1 MAADEAQKITAE
13 IEELECRIAE
23 LKSALQKL
31 PDKDFPGKAA
41 AAPPEEEPTIFRS
54 LHDDETQK
62 SLLVAVLETIDVGV
76 SLCDQNGVF
85 LICNSESRRIGGVP
99 VMDREENRAAPYGAF
114 YPDEVTT
121 YPTEILPLV
130 RALQGETVRDE
141 PMFLRNARQ
150 TRGIHLSISAI
161 PFIDSSGKP
170 AGAVLVVRDITE
182 LKQSEQQHARRAE
195 ALAIVQ
201 REAEAQKNLLEAVL
215 ESIDIGVTVSDKQG
229 DFVIFNPAARRMLGV
244 GPVSGVENWTPEY
257 GCFRIDGTLYP
268 AEELPLS
275 RALRGETVQE
285 DKLYICNPETAD
297 DVLLSVSASPFIN
310 PPGYFEGAVCFFR
323 DITAETVARD
333 AVEHSESRFRAF
345 MDNVPAIAFIKT
357 SRGQYVYGNRHFF
370 DYHPTTP
377 EDLENSP
384 VTDFDLTSPE
394 TAAMLQENDRRVLEE
409 QTPLHV
415 GELLISTKGPPVWF
429 LVYKFFLPKASGESY
444 VGGIAIDVT
453 ERREHEQRL
462 IAEDQLLRKM
472 IDFQEAERQL
482 ISHDIHDGAVQDVVG
497 AKMLLEALTSH
508 LSPAPDSHTTEQFQ
522 AIGTALTRA
531 IIDLRRL
538 ISELRPLVMDE
549 EGIIEAIRFLISES
563 QHARDLKITFTHKT
577 SGDRYHPMLE
587 GNLFRIVGEALTN
600 AHRHSDAAAVCIH
613 LEEREEMLY
622 LTVQD
627 NGIGFQETEIDASRF
642 GLHGIR
648 ERARLFGGKAN
659 ISSQI
664 GKGTTIKVAIPV
676 AMPTE

>member
-1 MAADEAQKITAE
+1 M
-13 IEELECRIAE
+13 
-23 LKSALQKL
+23 
-31 PDKDFPGKAA
+31 
-41 AAPPEEEPTIFRS
+41 
-54 LHDDETQK
+54 
-62 SLLVAVLETIDVGV
+62 
-76 SLCDQNGVF
+76 
-85 LICNSESRRIGGVP
+85 
-99 VMDREENRAAPYGAF
+99 
-114 YPDEVTT
+114 
-121 YPTEILPLV
+121 
-130 RALQGETVRDE
+130 
-141 PMFLRNARQ
+141 
-150 TRGIHLSISAI
+150 
-161 PFIDSSGKP
+161 
-170 AGAVLVVRDITE
+170 
-182 LKQSEQQHARRAE
+182 
-195 ALAIVQ
+195 
-201 REAEAQKNLLEAVL
+201 
-215 ESIDIGVTVSDKQG
+215 
-229 DFVIFNPAARRMLGV
+229 
-244 GPVSGVENWTPEY
+244 ENWTPGY

-297 DVLLSVSASPFIN
+297 DVLLSVSATPFIN

-497 AKMLLEALTSH
+497 AKMLLEALTSN
-508 LSPAPDSHTTEQFQ
+508 LSGTPDSQTTEQFQ

-531 IIDLRRL
+531 IVDLRRL

-600 AHRHSDAAAVCIH
+600 AHRHSDAAAVSIH

-627 NGIGFQETEIDASRF
+627 NGIGFQETEIDAGRF

-648 ERARLFGGKAN
+648 ERARLFGGKAD
-659 ISSQI
+659 ISSQV